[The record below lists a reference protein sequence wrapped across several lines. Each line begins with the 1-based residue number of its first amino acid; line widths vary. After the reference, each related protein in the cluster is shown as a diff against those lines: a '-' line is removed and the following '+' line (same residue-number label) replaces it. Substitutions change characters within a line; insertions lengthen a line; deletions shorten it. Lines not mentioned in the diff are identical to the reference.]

1 MTDLVLKSIS
11 FAYPG
16 VDKLLIDNL
25 SATFSSGWTGVIGAN
40 GCGKTTLMK
49 ILSGDLAP
57 TCGFADKAGVSLHAF
72 CPQGTLEPPVNWLQF
87 RGSFQKDVI
96 NLKTKL
102 SLHELANRGWEELS
116 HGERKRFQ
124 IGCALITRPDLLIVD
139 EPTNHLDGSNRAYV
153 IEALKD
159 FSGIGIVV
167 SHD

>member
-1 MTDLVLKSIS
+1 
-11 FAYPG
+11 
-16 VDKLLIDNL
+16 
-25 SATFSSGWTGVIGAN
+25 
-40 GCGKTTLMK
+40 
-49 ILSGDLAP
+49 
-57 TCGFADKAGVSLHAF
+57 
-72 CPQGTLEPPVNWLQF
+72 
-87 RGSFQKDVI
+87 
-96 NLKTKL
+96 

-167 SHD
+167 SHDRELLNKICNHCLIHDGRNFVMLAGDYTAAAAGLDALKDARMNRSSNLENKARQLRKEVVRLDEIDRSS